1 MGQSQAVSRDEKPN
15 GRQDPCLRTRE
26 PPLDLAN
33 DQLAKLEDTFPRLIP
48 SLERSYLNEIRS
60 AWRLRPWAPLLLAA
74 TSITDA
80 PRLLAITRIRER
92 LRPYLGQPE
101 VVSPRRHIAMPW
113 ATLHS
118 CMREDRRPPHRGR
131 GQAASRARSCPSR

>member
-92 LRPYLGQPE
+92 LRPYLARIIHRGG
-101 VVSPRRHIAMPW
+101 S
-113 ATLHS
+113 
-118 CMREDRRPPHRGR
+118 RPPSDPRAAGR
-131 GQAASRARSCPSR
+131 DGWPPTGA